1 MNKLIFIIISLL
13 LTMVACNNK
22 TETEQKSTEE
32 LGSTF
37 DSTSLQTTELNEEEG
52 SDQTFLMNYKFKP
65 GETLKYRMSVFSHNE
80 QHMEADTI
88 MDSSFEQTIIY
99 LINFKTIS
107 IDEDEIV
114 ELRCTVSSVNL
125 KASGMGKEITY
136 QSGTK
141 SDSIDQQQ
149 FAEHES
155 FINNP
160 FNLRV
165 SKYGELIEIYKT
177 DKILNSYLTLRG
189 LQDSV
194 KTEDKAVLKQ
204 DLSERVIK
212 PLIAQIL
219 REVPKH
225 KMAKDSTWTY
235 QKQSIPILTFNIDYK
250 NLYKIG
256 GLELFEDQ
264 KVAVIDGTVET
275 KITGESTY
283 SEGSVNYQFQK
294 PISSASGKI
303 YFNLDKGLIQKSRT
317 ETRMETA
324 FTVEMPTPQG
334 MQKGNTREII
344 SNVNVL
350 ELL

>member
-1 MNKLIFIIISLL
+1 MSKLVFIIVLLVL
-13 LTMVACNNK
+13 LTVACDK
-22 TETEQKSTEE
+22 KPEQEEKSSEE
-32 LGSTF
+32 LGATF
-37 DSTSLQTTELNEEEG
+37 DSTTLQTTELEEDEAN
-52 SDQTFLMNYKFKP
+52 DQTFLMNYKFNP
-65 GETLKYRMSVFSHNE
+65 GETVNYRMTVFSYNE

-88 MDSSFEQTIIY
+88 IDSSFEQTLIY

-107 IDEDEIV
+107 IDEDEII
-114 ELRCTVSSVNL
+114 ELQCTINSVNL

-136 QSGTK
+136 QSSTK
-141 SDSIDQQQ
+141 NDSVDQQQ

-155 FINNP
+155 FVKNP

-165 SKYGELIEIYKT
+165 NKYGELIEIYKT
-177 DKILNSYLTLRG
+177 DKILNTYLTLRG

-194 KTEDKAVLKQ
+194 KTEDKTLLKQ

-212 PLIAQIL
+212 PLIAQII

-225 KMAKDSTWTY
+225 KVAKDSTWTY
-235 QKQSIPILTFNIDYK
+235 QKQSIPILTFNVNYK
-250 NLYKIG
+250 NIYKIG
-256 GLELFEDQ
+256 KLEMFEDQ

-294 PISSASGKI
+294 PISSAIGKI
-303 YFNLDKGLIQKSRT
+303 YFNIDRGLIQKSRT
-317 ETRMETA
+317 ETRMETS

-334 MQKGNTREII
+334 IQKGNTKEIVT
-344 SNVNVL
+344 NVNVL

>member
-1 MNKLIFIIISLL
+1 MIKLIFLVISFLVF
-13 LTMVACNNK
+13 TIACNNK
-22 TETEQKSTEE
+22 TETEERSIEE

-37 DSTSLQTTELNEEEG
+37 DSTSLQTTALNTEED
-52 SDQTFLMNYKFKP
+52 DQSFTINYKFNP
-65 GETLKYRMSVFSHNE
+65 GETFKYRMSVFSSNK

-88 MDSSFEQTIIY
+88 MDSSIEQTLIY
-99 LINFKTIS
+99 LLNFKTIS
-107 IDEDEIV
+107 IDEDEIS
-114 ELRCTVSSVNL
+114 EIQCTVNSINL
-125 KASGMGKEITY
+125 KASGMAKEISY

-141 SDSIDQQQ
+141 LDSIDQQQ

-160 FNLRV
+160 FNIRV
-165 SKYGELIEIYKT
+165 NKFGELIDIYKT
-177 DKILNSYLTLRG
+177 DKILNSYLNLRG

-194 KTEDKAVLKQ
+194 KTEDKAVFKQ

-212 PLIAQIL
+212 PLIAQII
-219 REVPKH
+219 RQVPQH
-225 KMAKDSTWTY
+225 KVAKDSTWTY
-235 QKQSIPILTFNIDYK
+235 KRQSIPILTFNIDYK

-256 GLELFEDQ
+256 KLELFEDQ
-264 KVAVIDGTVET
+264 KVVVIDGTVET
-275 KITGESTY
+275 EITGESTY

-294 PISSASGKI
+294 PISSAIGKI

-334 MQKGNTREII
+334 MQKGNTREIVT
-344 SNVNVL
+344 NVNVL

>member
-1 MNKLIFIIISLL
+1 MNKLIIIISFLFIA
-13 LTMVACNNK
+13 VACNNK
-22 TETEQKSTEE
+22 KETEEKSTEK

-37 DSTSLQTTELNEEEG
+37 DSTSLQTSELNEEG
-52 SDQTFLMNYKFKP
+52 TGDQLFLMNYNFKP
-65 GETLKYRMSVFSHNE
+65 NETLKYRMTVFSQNE

-88 MDSSFEQTIIY
+88 MDSYFEQTMIY

-107 IDEDEIV
+107 IDEDEII
-114 ELRCTVSSVNL
+114 ELQCNVTSINL
-125 KASGMGKEITY
+125 VARGMGKEITY

-141 SDSIDQQQ
+141 LDSLDQQQ

-155 FINNP
+155 FVNNP
-160 FNLRV
+160 FNIRV
-165 SKYGELIEIYKT
+165 DRYGELIEIYKT

-212 PLIAQIL
+212 PLIAQII
-219 REVPKH
+219 REVPRH
-225 KMAKDSTWTY
+225 KMAKDSTWSY
-235 QKQSIPILTFNIDYK
+235 QRESIPILTYNIDYK

-256 GLELFEDQ
+256 KLGMFKDQ
-264 KVAVIDGTVET
+264 KVAIIDGTVES
-275 KITGESTY
+275 KVSGESTY
-283 SEGSVNYQFQK
+283 TEGSVTYQFQK

-303 YFNLDKGLIQKSRT
+303 YFNLDRGLIQKSRT
-317 ETRMETA
+317 ETRMETSY
-324 FTVEMPTPQG
+324 TVEMPTPQG
-334 MQKGNTREII
+334 IQKGNTREII
-344 SNVNVL
+344 TNVNVL